1 MWLIVVVFEFIIFV
15 IVLVLR
21 ESCNHF
27 IPVTIDRSA
36 NASIAFETFVF
47 SGEIITLL
55 KIYS

>member
-1 MWLIVVVFEFIIFV
+1 MVNRGGILVIFV

-55 KIYS
+55 KIYN